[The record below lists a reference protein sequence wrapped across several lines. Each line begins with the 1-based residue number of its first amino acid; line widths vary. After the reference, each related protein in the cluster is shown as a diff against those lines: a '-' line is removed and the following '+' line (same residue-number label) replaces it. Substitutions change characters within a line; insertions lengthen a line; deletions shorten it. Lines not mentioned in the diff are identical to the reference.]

1 MSMQF
6 IQMQEQASTLICK
19 PREAT
24 RLTANPGAAHQKNV
38 YTIQQSLNLFPDNL

>member
-6 IQMQEQASTLICK
+6 IQIEEQASTLICK

-24 RLTANPGAAHQKNV
+24 RLTANPGEAHQKKFYAV
-38 YTIQQSLNLFPDNL
+38 QQL